1 MGRWHFLAQ
10 TPRAL
15 RAPASLEGS
24 AAANTFCGCSR
35 KPRSLSETT
44 LLHSPRID
52 SSSFQALAQAV
63 AVQSSSSPP
72 EDRAIGVTDLFPV
85 SETEAQWESQLC
97 KTASP

>member
-1 MGRWHFLAQ
+1 MGRSRFLAQ

-15 RAPASLEGS
+15 RAPTSLEGS
-24 AAANTFCGCSR
+24 AAANTFYASSR

-52 SSSFQALAQAV
+52 SSSFQALAPAV
-63 AVQSSSSPP
+63 VFQSSSSPL

-85 SETEAQWESQLC
+85 SGTGAQWESQPR
-97 KTASP
+97 KTAAP